1 MNPSIPVGNLLRAN
15 WGLYSLIEGK
25 RSVPKN
31 NPAGHIQ
38 AVLSNSSLRP
48 PTMFRV
54 PSQQNETF
62 ARVRSE
68 SFEELVMDTGK
79 GKGTMDTGWASVKKL
94 VNYARS
100 IATLC

>member
-1 MNPSIPVGNLLRAN
+1 
-15 WGLYSLIEGK
+15 
-25 RSVPKN
+25 
-31 NPAGHIQ
+31 
-38 AVLSNSSLRP
+38 
-48 PTMFRV
+48 MFRV